1 MNRSALAFLLLL
13 WAASAAA
20 HDQYHDWKIPGTTTS
35 CCNDKDC
42 GPVRARAAFD
52 GVWEVWHEGRWLA
65 VPAKSMLPFPSPAG
79 RSHACIIGFTVL
91 CFVPGEV
98 RS

>member
-1 MNRSALAFLLLL
+1 MTRAAILVFLLM
-13 WAASAAA
+13 AGSAIA

-42 GPVRARAAFD
+42 GPVRARANLD
-52 GVWEVWHEGRWLA
+52 SWEVWHEGRWLE
-65 VPAKSMLPFPSPAG
+65 VPAKAMLPFPSPDG
-79 RSHACIIGFTVL
+79 RSHACVIGATVL

>member
-1 MNRSALAFLLLL
+1 MNRAAILVSLLM
-13 WAASAAA
+13 AAPAIA

-42 GPVRARAAFD
+42 GPIRARQTLD
-52 GVWEVWHEGRWLA
+52 GGWEVRHEGQWLA
-65 VPAKSMLPFPSPAG
+65 VQPKSLLPFPSPDG
-79 RSHACIIGFTVL
+79 RSHACIIGSVVL